1 MNELRQGRPYS
12 ANGRSTDAHLR
23 TWKRYAPLG
32 LLTVG
37 FGASLLGESIIMKG
51 SGAKTWKWFAAGTAS
66 LACLNAGL
74 CLFGE
79 AVKHRALHDLKQDV
93 GGPSSA

>member
-1 MNELRQGRPYS
+1 MNALQQGRLHRT
-12 ANGRSTDAHLR
+12 NGLSTDVHLR

-32 LLTVG
+32 LLTIG

-51 SGAKTWKWFAAGTAS
+51 TGAKTWKWFAAGTAS

-79 AVKHRALHDLKQDV
+79 AVKHRALHDLKQDL
-93 GGPSSA
+93 

>member
-1 MNELRQGRPYS
+1 MSRLQQRRPSRTSGPS
-12 ANGRSTDAHLR
+12 AEVHLR

-51 SGAKTWKWFAAGTAS
+51 TGAKSWKWFAVGTAS

-74 CLFGE
+74 CFFGE
-79 AVKHRALHDLKQDV
+79 AVKHRALHDLKRE
-93 GGPSSA
+93 G